1 MAYSQQER
9 ERLMVAVN
17 AEMEGGAS
25 MREACRRVGLPN
37 STLMTWLDGDDS
49 GASERYAHA
58 RAILLDRRLEEMEA
72 IADNAERDIKKLAN
86 GSEVTDTE
94 VIQRAKLRIDQRRWE
109 MSKLMPKRFGERVRN
124 EIAGDPDAPLRTVRE
139 LSEAELM
146 AIAAGNGRGDSGA

>member
-1 MAYSQQER
+1 MPYSQQER

-17 AEMEGGAS
+17 AEMESGAS

-109 MSKLMPKRFGERVRN
+109 MSKLMPKRFGDKVTN
-124 EIAGDPDAPLRTVRE
+124 EHTGADRGPVQFVVSTGVPRPGDGV
-139 LSEAELM
+139 
-146 AIAAGNGRGDSGA
+146 